1 VKDVCWEVKLFSSYN
16 SSVLEEEG
24 SENLCVC
31 VCYKSTRDD
40 RVQLE
45 DVASIIIPSSQ
56 YS

>member
-1 VKDVCWEVKLFSSYN
+1 VKDVCYEVKLSSSYN

-24 SENLCVC
+24 SDNLCVC
-31 VCYKSTRDD
+31 CKSTKDD